1 MQAHKRANR
10 LAPMTFFLFTG
21 PGTLGERIK
30 AARQYASLTQ
40 KQLADAAKV
49 EQPLISQLER
59 GKTQK
64 TAYLTHI
71 AKACRVSAQWL
82 ATGEGEMVPG
92 PYTEDGKLNLQK
104 PRDDL
109 NESHANVV
117 ETHQPHRLAKE
128 YPLIS
133 WVAAGSWQESCD
145 NFQPGTADEW
155 LLSNENAGKYGYW
168 LEVKGPS
175 MLPTFTPGMR
185 ILVRPEGF
193 DIVSGKFY
201 IARLRDSGETTFKQF
216 LRDGGQSYLQPLN
229 PAFPVIPVDESV
241 SIIGQVVDAKLPPI
255 F

>member
-1 MQAHKRANR
+1 MQAHKRANTFLCMET
-10 LAPMTFFLFTG
+10 LAH
-21 PGTLGERIK
+21 RIK
-30 AARQYASLTQ
+30 AARKYASLTQ
-40 KQLADAAKV
+40 KQLADAARV
-49 EQPLISQLER
+49 EQPLISQLET
-59 GKTQK
+59 GKTLK
-64 TAYLTHI
+64 TAFLTHI

-82 ATGEGEMVPG
+82 ATGEGVMVPG
-92 PYTEDGKLNLQK
+92 SHTEDGKLSLQK
-104 PRDDL
+104 PWDDL

-155 LLSNENAGKYGYW
+155 LLSSENAGKYGYW

-201 IARLRDSGETTFKQF
+201 IARLDSGETTFKQF

-229 PAFPVIPVDESV
+229 PSFPVIPVDEGV